1 MSGWAD
7 QEWAQGT
14 IGKQITS
21 IAEIQSL
28 LSADSTTLIGEFAVS
43 VEWGEVV
50 EATALDAGAIVM
62 MESSGPGLVPTIGEL
77 VAELEAAI
85 LDGAERVYLELDS
98 DESYPSLIEI
108 DYLVNATDDEV
119 CYEISDFVA
128 R

>member
-1 MSGWAD
+1 M
-7 QEWAQGT
+7 
-14 IGKQITS
+14 
-21 IAEIQSL
+21 
-28 LSADSTTLIGEFAVS
+28 LIGEFAVS

-62 MESSGPGLVPTIGEL
+62 LESAGPGLVPTNGEL